1 MPLLLEIPPQR
12 IEQISRV
19 ISTLLRQ
26 DVRYPRSR
34 IALNLFDENIAPVLL
49 ILGHDFK
56 HAFVS

>member
-19 ISTLLRQ
+19 IFTLLRQ

-34 IALNLFDENIAPVLL
+34 IALNLLHEKITPVLL
-49 ILGHDFK
+49 ILGHDSK